1 MQIRPYFHT
10 ITSSA
15 PTSHTVSSSTH
26 GVQHS
31 RSKASLVIDT
41 ILIVPRHPGSTAQ
54 WLKIFHFHP
63 SCDRNRANSFKVIQ
77 VHLGDSFTTAFDHQ
91 PLKSQVPSSTTQ
103 HRRSLRPTRSQP
115 DQVNS
120 FRRKKQDQFSLA
132 ARWRL
137 YPVFSRLATSFL
149 QGHPLSCWGLSCW
162 GLATHGFVWLL
173 KLRPHLLVMAG
184 KKDLMFWKSVVDLHS
199 AWVEVLP
206 LLKHMLGLVSF
217 NPAGR
222 LWICHISFWNGP
234 NTEPC
239 CTLYLQDWHQKIC
252 MKKI

>member
-1 MQIRPYFHT
+1 M
-10 ITSSA
+10 TSSHWRAKSPQA
-15 PTSHTVSSSTH
+15 P
-26 GVQHS
+26 
-31 RSKASLVIDT
+31 
-41 ILIVPRHPGSTAQ
+41 
-54 WLKIFHFHP
+54 P
-63 SCDRNRANSFKVIQ
+63 SMKGPPNTQSAW
-77 VHLGDSFTTAFDHQ
+77 
-91 PLKSQVPSSTTQ
+91 PSSFIQ
-103 HRRSLRPTRSQP
+103 
-115 DQVNS
+115 
-120 FRRKKQDQFSLA
+120 KEKQDQFSLT

-137 YPVFSRLATSFL
+137 YPVFSPLATSFL
-149 QGHPLSCWGLSCW
+149 QSYPLSCC

-173 KLRPHLLVMAG
+173 KLRPHLPVMAG

-206 LLKHMLGLVSF
+206 LLNHMLGLMSF

-252 MKKI
+252 TKKKSNISASFYMDITVVQL